1 MSISSSFTD
10 FSLAELFQ
18 LIDRG
23 RKSGCLTVCTLPDLK
38 INGSKS
44 QYYYIWFRQGL
55 VVATANRLN
64 GNGLVEKIE
73 QRGWM
78 TKQTQDKVSSIAKTN
93 IPLGL
98 DLKTQGVLSAEQ
110 LNLLFASQ
118 LQQVRQLFEIQ
129 KGVFKLDSKAV
140 LPVLE
145 MTGLSVR
152 ATEVALMS
160 LRVLKNWAGLADAL
174 PNAGSAIES
183 ITQVKSQLHLNP
195 FEWQVWEFANGSVS
209 LNAIASVLNQP
220 VAIVQQAAF
229 RLMVAGLVEE
239 VPFIPHFSAFQD
251 YPMESDSLN
260 TSLTT
265 KKTRESR
272 ESKPLTVSTS
282 FLQNLVGFLRSKS

>member
-10 FSLAELFQ
+10 FSLPELFQ

-23 RKSGCLTVCTLPDLK
+23 KKSGCLTVCTLRNPKQSD
-38 INGSKS
+38 SKS

-64 GNGLVEKIE
+64 GNGLIEKIT

-78 TKQTQDKVSSIAKTN
+78 TEQNETKLYTPTHINT
-93 IPLGL
+93 PLGL
-98 DLKTQGVLSAEQ
+98 DLKTQGVLTAEQ

-129 KGVFKLDSKAV
+129 KGAFKLDSKAV

-160 LRVLKNWAGLADAL
+160 LRVLKNWAGLTDAL
-174 PNAGSAIES
+174 PNLGSAIES

-229 RLMVAGLVEE
+229 RLMVAGLIEE
-239 VPFIPHFSAFQD
+239 VPFIPHFSAFCD
-251 YPMESDSLN
+251 YPMNSDSI
-260 TSLTT
+260 T
-265 KKTRESR
+265 KKTKEPR
-272 ESKPLTVSTS
+272 ESKPLAVSTS

>member
-10 FSLAELFQ
+10 FSLPELFQ

-23 RKSGCLTVCTLPDLK
+23 KKSGCLTVCTLPNLK
-38 INGSKS
+38 QNDSKS

-64 GNGLVEKIE
+64 GNGLIEKIT

-78 TKQTQDKVSSIAKTN
+78 SGEVEKKLYTSKRTN
-93 IPLGL
+93 TPLGL
-98 DLKTQGVLSAEQ
+98 DLKTQGVLSAEK

-118 LQQVRQLFEIQ
+118 LQQIRQLFEIQ

-145 MTGLSVR
+145 MTGLSVG

-174 PNAGSAIES
+174 PNVSSAIES

-195 FEWQVWEFANGSVS
+195 FEWQVWEFANGTVS
-209 LNAIASVLNQP
+209 LNAIASQLKQP
-220 VAIVQQAAF
+220 VPIVQQAAF
-229 RLMVAGLVEE
+229 RLMVAGLIEE
-239 VPFIPHFSAFQD
+239 VPFIPSFSAFHD
-251 YPMESDSLN
+251 YPMDSDSV
-260 TSLTT
+260 T
-265 KKTRESR
+265 KKTKEPR